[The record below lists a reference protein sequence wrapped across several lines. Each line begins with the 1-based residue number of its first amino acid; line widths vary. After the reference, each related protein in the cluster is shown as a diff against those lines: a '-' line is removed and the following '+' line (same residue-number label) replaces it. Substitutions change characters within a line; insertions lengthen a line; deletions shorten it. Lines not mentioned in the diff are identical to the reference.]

1 MTRVRPS
8 SNAAAAYA
16 AGISGIAFFSIMDM
30 VIKGLTLSIGAYP
43 ALLWRSLLG
52 VAVTGLLFLALCQRW
67 PSRAVLRL
75 HLRRGI
81 NTAVMSILFF
91 WGLGKV
97 PMAQA
102 VALSFIAPLIALG
115 LAALLLD
122 EKIGRRTV
130 AGSLAALAGVAVILI
145 GQARAELGPQALLG
159 SIAILISAMLYA
171 WNLVMLRQQALAA
184 GPVEIAFFTNLIVS
198 ICFVSSLLFVSPV
211 PGPSGHWLELT
222 VATALA
228 ISSQLLLA
236 WAYARAGAAYLST
249 TEYSSLLWAMLLG
262 WLRFGE
268 PVSPFTL
275 AGAALIVGGCLF
287 AAAGSEHPALE
298 ASA

>member
-1 MTRVRPS
+1 M
-8 SNAAAAYA
+8 
-16 AGISGIAFFSIMDM
+16 
-30 VIKGLTLSIGAYP
+30 
-43 ALLWRSLLG
+43 
-52 VAVTGLLFLALCQRW
+52 
-67 PSRAVLRL
+67 
-75 HLRRGI
+75 
-81 NTAVMSILFF
+81 
-91 WGLGKV
+91 
-97 PMAQA
+97 
-102 VALSFIAPLIALG
+102 
-115 LAALLLD
+115 
-122 EKIGRRTV
+122 

-198 ICFVSSLLFVSPV
+198 ICFVSSLLFVGPV